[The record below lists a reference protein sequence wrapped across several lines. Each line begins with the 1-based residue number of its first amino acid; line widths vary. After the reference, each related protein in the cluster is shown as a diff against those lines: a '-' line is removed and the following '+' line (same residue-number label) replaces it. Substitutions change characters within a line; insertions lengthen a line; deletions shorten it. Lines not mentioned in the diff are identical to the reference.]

1 MLRYQSTLAPSVH
14 IAFTSVAEGNLAVH
28 VPDDRDAVLLRRRD
42 LEQDLGLGPK
52 RFSYMNQIHSATVLE
67 VAEGS
72 RGTGIRTCDALFS
85 PDAASPLAVMVA
97 DCVPVVFVGTG
108 EHGALSAVAHA
119 GRRGLL
125 DGILGA
131 TAERLRA
138 AGARQLEAWIG
149 PAICGSCYEVPEA
162 MAAEACGQRPGIG
175 SRTRQGTTG
184 LDLPHAAAA
193 ELRDLGVGVTE
204 SGICTLE
211 NEDYFSY
218 RRDPG
223 TGRLAGL
230 VWDTATP
237 GSPETGPGARP

>member
-72 RGTGIRTCDALFS
+72 RDTGIPTCDALFS

-149 PAICGSCYEVPEA
+149 PAICGACYEVPEA
-162 MAAEACGQRPGIG
+162 MAAEASGQRPGIG

-193 ELRDLGVGVTE
+193 ELRDLGVSVTE

-237 GSPETGPGARP
+237 GWPGTGPGARR

>member
-1 MLRYQSTLAPSVH
+1 MLRYQSMLAPSVH

-28 VPDDRDAVLLRRRD
+28 IPDDRDAVLLRRRD

-52 RFSYMNQIHSATVLE
+52 RFSYMDQIHSATVLE
-67 VAEGS
+67 VAGGTG
-72 RGTGIRTCDALFS
+72 GTGIPTCDALFCR
-85 PDAASPLAVMVA
+85 DAASPLAVMVA

-108 EHGALSAVAHA
+108 GHGALSAVAHA

-131 TAERLRA
+131 TAERLRE
-138 AGARQLEAWIG
+138 AGARELEAWIG
-149 PAICGSCYEVPEA
+149 PAICGTCYEVPEA

-175 SRTRQGTTG
+175 SRTRRGTAA
-184 LDLPHAAAA
+184 LDLPHAAAT
-193 ELRDLGVGVTE
+193 ELRDLGVSVTE

-230 VWDTATP
+230 VWDTAGA
-237 GSPETGPGARP
+237 GSPGTGPGSRH